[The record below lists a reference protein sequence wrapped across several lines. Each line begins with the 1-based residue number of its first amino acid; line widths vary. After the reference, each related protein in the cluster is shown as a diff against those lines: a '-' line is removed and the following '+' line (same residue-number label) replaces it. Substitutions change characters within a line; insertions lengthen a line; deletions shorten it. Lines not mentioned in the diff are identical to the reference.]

1 MSCVNKHIF
10 SLLGH
15 FRSSAAISYCEAVL
29 GRSFVHSTEWRMA
42 NETEQ
47 QSAVFFRSMRVA
59 FEGKVAIDQ
68 AQSLCVQKSRKDAVQ
83 RMKISA

>member
-15 FRSSAAISYCEAVL
+15 FNSSAAITYCEAVL

-47 QSAVFFRSMRVA
+47 HNQQSFSGRYELHS
-59 FEGKVAIDQ
+59 KVK
-68 AQSLCVQKSRKDAVQ
+68 LP
-83 RMKISA
+83 